1 MKSGVMHARYLVR
14 VLAVMACVWLID
26 QGHELISAT
35 PPHPAIREF
44 TSDITLRGERLTLH
58 FALPSVPVS
67 PATPLVLYASGD
79 GGWFGAAVS
88 MFRALAR
95 SGYPVVGI
103 SSRSFMHIERKKSAP
118 LTIAE
123 VVAGYQQIIDAA
135 RARVPSQ
142 ADAPVVLTGW
152 SRGAALGVLV
162 ASSADIDSRVIGLV
176 AIGVAADEQL
186 DIDYDSDDDSGAV
199 VSSDHQ
205 NSRDRAIAMYPLI
218 ARITGRRT
226 VVIQASH
233 DGYLSAARAREL
245 FGPDTPVRRLL
256 PIEARNHRFDG
267 GEQAFTAALA
277 EALEWVSRREDGTR

>member
-1 MKSGVMHARYLVR
+1 MRRIAR
-14 VLAVMACVWLID
+14 VLALMVCIWLID
-26 QGHELISAT
+26 QGHELTAA
-35 PPHPAIREF
+35 PPPRPAIREF
-44 TSDITLRGERLTLH
+44 TSDITLRGQTLTLH
-58 FALPSVPVS
+58 FAIPSVPVS
-67 PATPLVLYASGD
+67 PGTPLVLYASGD

-88 MFRALAR
+88 MFRTLAR

-103 SSRSFMHIERKKSAP
+103 SSRSFMHIERKKSTP
-118 LTIAE
+118 LTVAE

-199 VSSDHQ
+199 APSDHQ

-267 GEQAFTAALA
+267 GQHAFTAALA
-277 EALEWVSRREDGTR
+277 EALEWVSRREDGAR